1 MSQTFRSAGVDEH
14 ASSEAPPWNLEVFF
28 RYTVTGTVIV
38 LWLCLALP
46 AGLFLAAIKSATLS
60 ALLTAFLALL
70 VILLGWIAYHLLY
83 PCWKWVLSSPL
94 SALHAYPRPL
104 VHETLRDLIG
114 TTNLSIGTREL
125 WSYFLW
131 QYCDGP
137 IRRRI
142 KVLADAGHSLYIAAF
157 AFVAFPP
164 AYLIA
169 RVLFSYQTSL
179 LDLAISAFASGMT
192 ASSVLTIAYSFS
204 FLVGV
209 ALVKE
214 GHGRIEYAQRIQWI
228 LLRENEARMKGLI
241 LRMQNAETTKKNGS
255 SVEKTTRQV
264 KDP

>member
-1 MSQTFRSAGVDEH
+1 MSQTVRSAGVEEH
-14 ASSEAPPWNLEVFF
+14 ASSETPLWNLEVFF

-60 ALLTAFLALL
+60 ALLAAFLALL

-94 SALHAYPRPL
+94 SVLHAYPRPL
-104 VHETLRDLIG
+104 VHEALRDLIG
-114 TTNLSIGTREL
+114 TTNLSVGPREL

-157 AFVAFPP
+157 AFVAFPA
-164 AYLIA
+164 AYLIV
-169 RVLFSYQTSL
+169 RMVFLYQTSL
-179 LDLAISAFASGMT
+179 LDLVMSTFAPGMA
-192 ASSVLTIAYSFS
+192 ASSTLTIAYSFS
-204 FLVGV
+204 FLIGA

-214 GHGRIEYAQRIQWI
+214 GHGRIEYAQRIQWV

-241 LRMQNAETTKKNGS
+241 LAMQGASKRKGAATE
-255 SVEKTTRQV
+255 
-264 KDP
+264 